1 MQSFPSGQR
10 GEGGEVLGQAN
21 PEALS
26 GKRREGRFRP
36 SLFARPLPNLSGS
49 HEAYTRALQDAG
61 PFVAGSRLQTTHSA
75 STIRVRDGKSQ
86 VLDGPYAETKEQLGG
101 YYLIEAETLD
111 AAIEWAAR
119 CPGAAYG
126 AIEVRP
132 LWQMT
137 A

>member
-1 MQSFPSGQR
+1 MQYMLLIYGDEKAAAAMPKAD
-10 GEGGEVLGQAN
+10 VN
-21 PEALS
+21 
-26 GKRREGRFRP
+26 KM
-36 SLFARPLPNLSGS
+36 LPAY
-49 HEAYTRALQDAG
+49 EAY
-61 PFVAGSRLQTTHSA
+61 TTHSA

-119 CPGAAYG
+119 CPGAAHG

>member
-1 MQSFPSGQR
+1 MPR
-10 GEGGEVLGQAN
+10 GDVN
-21 PEALS
+21 
-26 GKRREGRFRP
+26 KM
-36 SLFARPLPNLSGS
+36 LPAY
-49 HEAYTRALQDAG
+49 EAYTRALQGAG
-61 PFVAGSRLQTTHSA
+61 VLVAGSRLQTTDSA

-111 AAIEWAAR
+111 AAIE
-119 CPGAAYG
+119 
-126 AIEVRP
+126 VRP

>member
-1 MQSFPSGQR
+1 MQYMLLIYGD
-10 GEGGEVLGQAN
+10 EKAAAEVPKADVN
-21 PEALS
+21 
-26 GKRREGRFRP
+26 KM
-36 SLFARPLPNLSGS
+36 LPAY
-49 HEAYTRALQDAG
+49 EAYTRALQGAG
-61 PFVAGSRLQTTHSA
+61 ALVAGSRLQTTHSA

-119 CPGAAYG
+119 CPGAANG